1 MERLIHKDKMNRERY
16 TDIRVDKLI
25 DGTADIVKVSGI
37 VGNDK
42 FTESRTNVKTG
53 YEKALKRA
61 QTMWNNEHT
70 KCNQVLPMLA
80 NKWDDRK
87 KYISEPFYVQPKLDG
102 VRLLV
107 SKDGGISRTGK
118 IIPGTEVL
126 GKGLQP
132 GQYVDG
138 EAFDPNLNFEE
149 LTSTFKTDPLKLK
162 FHVFDFFDLKAEAL
176 ARDKMTF
183 EQRWEYVKDSIYNP
197 HYEYVDTFSVKKHK
211 DMEGYHKMF
220 IQQGYEGTMIRDR
233 FSVYEVGQR
242 SNYLL
247 KYKDFQTEEYEI
259 TGAKTGHGR
268 DADAVVWV
276 CKTENDNQF
285 TVRPEGTIVQR
296 EEHYRNY
303 KKYIGKML
311 TVRFQNLTALGVPRF
326 PVGVTIRDYE

>member
-1 MERLIHKDKMNRERY
+1 MDTIFTTDKNNKKRY
-16 TDIRVDKLI
+16 LDISVEEI
-25 DGTADIVKVSGI
+25 NEVWCIVKTTGQVNGKETKSM
-37 VGNDK
+37 
-42 FTESRTNVKTG
+42 TEVPLG
-53 YEKALKRA
+53 YDSATKRA
-61 QTMWNNEHT
+61 KTIWKNANT
-70 KCNQVLPMLA
+70 KATTVLPMLA
-80 NKWDDRK
+80 NKWEDRQ

-126 GKGLQP
+126 GKGLEP

-183 EQRWEYVKDSIYNP
+183 EQRWEYVKDSIHNP
-197 HYEYVDTFSVKKHK
+197 HYEYVKTTLVKSKKDLPLMHQKHVE
-211 DMEGYHKMF
+211 EGH
-220 IQQGYEGTMIRDR
+220 EGTMIRDR

-247 KYKDFQTEEYEI
+247 KHKDFQTEEYEI

-276 CKTENDNQF
+276 CKTQDDREF
-285 TVRPEGTIVQR
+285 TVRPEGTIIQR
-296 EEHYRNY
+296 EEDYKNH

-311 TVRFQNLTALGVPRF
+311 TVRFQNLTAIGVPRF
-326 PVGVTIRDYE
+326 PVGVVIRDYE

>member
-1 MERLIHKDKMNRERY
+1 MERLIKQDKHNRDRY
-16 TDIRVDKLI
+16 IDIKVQDLK
-25 DGTADIVKVSGI
+25 DGTADIVKISGI
-37 VGNDK
+37 VGSDK

-80 NKWDDRK
+80 NKWEDRQ

-126 GKGLQP
+126 GKGLGP

-138 EAFDPNLNFEE
+138 EAYDPNLNFEE

-162 FHVFDFFDLKAEAL
+162 FYVFDFFDLKKL
-176 ARDKMTF
+176 QMTF
-183 EQRWEYVKDSIYNP
+183 EQRWKCVKEEIYNP
-197 HYEYVDTFSVKKHK
+197 HYEYVETFSVKRHK

-220 IQQGYEGTMIRDR
+220 MQQGFEGTMIRDP

-247 KYKDFQTEEYEI
+247 KHKDFQTEEYEI

-276 CKTENDNQF
+276 CKTQDGQQF
-285 TVRPEGTIVQR
+285 NVRPEGTIAQR
-296 EEHYRNY
+296 EEHYKNHE
-303 KKYIGKML
+303 KYIGKML
-311 TVRFQNLTALGVPRF
+311 TVRFQNLTTLGVPRF
-326 PVGVTIRDYE
+326 PVGVVIRDYE

>member
-1 MERLIHKDKMNRERY
+1 MERLIKQDKHNRNRY
-16 TDIRVDKLI
+16 IDIKVEDLT

-37 VGNDK
+37 VGSDK

-70 KCNQVLPMLA
+70 KCSQVLPMLA
-80 NKWDDRK
+80 NKWEERK

-126 GKGLQP
+126 GKGLEA

-138 EAFDPNLNFEE
+138 EAYDPNLSFED

-162 FHVFDFFDLKAEAL
+162 FYVFDFFDLKAEAL

-183 EQRWEYVKDSIYNP
+183 EQRWKYVKEEIYNP
-197 HYEYVDTFSVKKHK
+197 HYEYVETFSVKRHK

-220 IQQGYEGTMIRDR
+220 MQQGFEGTMIRDP

-247 KYKDFQTEEYEI
+247 KHKDFQTEEYEI

-276 CKTENDNQF
+276 CKTQDGQQF
-285 TVRPEGTIVQR
+285 NVRPEGTIAQR
-296 EEHYRNY
+296 EEHYKNHE
-303 KKYIGKML
+303 KYIGKML
-311 TVRFQNLTALGVPRF
+311 TVRFQNLTTLGVPRF
-326 PVGVTIRDYE
+326 PVGVVIRDYE

>member
-126 GKGLQP
+126 GKGLGP

-138 EAFDPNLNFEE
+138 EAYDPNLTFED

-162 FHVFDFFDLKAEAL
+162 FYVFDFFDLKKL
-176 ARDKMTF
+176 GMTF

-211 DMEGYHKMF
+211 YMEGYHKMF
-220 IQQGYEGTMIRDR
+220 IQQGYEGSMIRDR

-276 CKTENDNQF
+276 CKTENGNQF

-296 EEHYRNY
+296 EEHYKNY

>member
-1 MERLIHKDKMNRERY
+1 MERLIKQDKHNRDRY
-16 TDIRVDKLI
+16 IDIKVEDLK
-25 DGTADIVKVSGI
+25 DGTADIVKISGI
-37 VGNDK
+37 VGSDK
-42 FTESRTNVKTG
+42 FSESRTNVKTG

-80 NKWDDRK
+80 NKWEDRQ

-107 SKDGGISRTGK
+107 CKDGGISRTGK
-118 IIPGTEVL
+118 IVPGTEIL
-126 GKGLQP
+126 GRGLEE

-162 FHVFDFFDLKAEAL
+162 FYVFDFFDLK
-176 ARDKMTF
+176 KCPMTF
-183 EQRWEYVKDSIYNP
+183 EERWDVVKSLSNP
-197 HYEYVDTFSVKKHK
+197 HYEYVETFSVKKHT
-211 DMEGYHKMF
+211 DMNGFHKMF
-220 IQQGYEGTMIRDR
+220 MQQGYEGTMIRDKD
-233 FSVYEVGQR
+233 SMYEVGQR

-247 KYKDFQTEEYEI
+247 KHKDFQTEEYEI

-276 CKTENDNQF
+276 CKTQDGQQF
-285 TVRPEGTIVQR
+285 NVRPEGTIIQR
-296 EEHYRNY
+296 EEDYKNH

-311 TVRFQNLTALGVPRF
+311 TVRFQNLTAIGVPRF
-326 PVGVTIRDYE
+326 PVGVVIRDYE

>member
-1 MERLIHKDKMNRERY
+1 MERLIKQDKHNRDRY
-16 TDIRVDKLI
+16 IDIKVEDLK
-25 DGTADIVKVSGI
+25 DGTADIVKISGI
-37 VGNDK
+37 VGSDK
-42 FTESRTNVKTG
+42 FSESRTNVKFG
-53 YEKALKRA
+53 YEKALVRA

-70 KCNQVLPMLA
+70 KCTQVLPMLA
-80 NKWDDRK
+80 NKWEDRQ

-118 IIPGTEVL
+118 IIPGTEIL
-126 GKGLQP
+126 GK
-132 GQYVDG
+132 
-138 EAFDPNLNFEE
+138 AFDPNLNFEE

-197 HYEYVDTFSVKKHK
+197 HYEFVKTTLVKSKKDLPLMHQKHVE
-211 DMEGYHKMF
+211 EGH
-220 IQQGYEGTMIRDR
+220 EGTMIRDR

-247 KYKDFQTEEYEI
+247 KHKDFQTEEYEI

-276 CKTENDNQF
+276 CKTQDGQQF
-285 TVRPEGTIVQR
+285 NVRPEGTIIQR
-296 EEHYRNY
+296 EEDYKNH

-311 TVRFQNLTALGVPRF
+311 TVRFQNLTAIGVPRF
-326 PVGVTIRDYE
+326 PVGVVIRDYE

>member
-126 GKGLQP
+126 GKGLGP

-138 EAFDPNLNFEE
+138 EAYDPNLTFED

-162 FHVFDFFDLKAEAL
+162 FYVFDFFDLKKL
-176 ARDKMTF
+176 GMTF

-276 CKTENDNQF
+276 CKTENGNQF

-296 EEHYRNY
+296 EEHYKNY

>member
-1 MERLIHKDKMNRERY
+1 MERLIKQDKHNRDRY
-16 TDIRVDKLI
+16 IDIKVEDLK
-25 DGTADIVKVSGI
+25 DGTADIVKISGI
-37 VGNDK
+37 VGSDK
-42 FTESRTNVKTG
+42 FSESRTNVKTG

-80 NKWDDRK
+80 NKWEDRQ

-118 IIPGTEVL
+118 IIPGTEIL
-126 GKGLQP
+126 GEGLKE

-138 EAFDPNLNFEE
+138 EAFDHNLNFEE

-162 FHVFDFFDLKAEAL
+162 FYVFDFFDLKKL
-176 ARDKMTF
+176 TMTF
-183 EQRWEYVKDSIYNP
+183 EERLDVAKSLSNP
-197 HYEYVDTFSVKKHK
+197 HYEYVETFSVKKHT
-211 DMEGYHKMF
+211 DMNGFHKMF
-220 IQQGYEGTMIRDR
+220 MQQGYEGTMIRDKD
-233 FSVYEVGQR
+233 SVYEVGQR

-247 KYKDFQTEEYEI
+247 KHKDFQTEEYEI
-259 TGAKTGHGR
+259 TGAKTGNGR

-276 CKTENDNQF
+276 CKTQDDREF
-285 TVRPEGTIVQR
+285 TVRPEGTIIQR
-296 EEHYRNY
+296 EEDYKNH

-311 TVRFQNLTALGVPRF
+311 NVRFQNLTALGVPRF
-326 PVGVTIRDYE
+326 PVGVVIRDYE

>member
-1 MERLIHKDKMNRERY
+1 MERLIKQDKHNRDRY
-16 TDIRVDKLI
+16 IDIKVEDLK
-25 DGTADIVKVSGI
+25 DGTADIVKISGI
-37 VGNDK
+37 VGSDK
-42 FTESRTNVKTG
+42 FSESRTNVKTG

-80 NKWDDRK
+80 NKWEDRQ

-118 IIPGTEVL
+118 IIPGTEIL
-126 GKGLQP
+126 GEGLEE

-162 FHVFDFFDLKAEAL
+162 FYVFDFFDLK
-176 ARDKMTF
+176 KCPMTF
-183 EQRWEYVKDSIYNP
+183 EERWDVVKSLSNP
-197 HYEYVDTFSVKKHK
+197 HYEYVETFSVKKHT
-211 DMEGYHKMF
+211 DMNGFHKMF
-220 IQQGYEGTMIRDR
+220 MQQGYEGTMIRDKD
-233 FSVYEVGQR
+233 SMYEVGQR

-247 KYKDFQTEEYEI
+247 KHKDFQTEEYEI

-276 CKTENDNQF
+276 CKTQDGREFN
-285 TVRPEGTIVQR
+285 VRPEGTIVQR
-296 EEHYRNY
+296 EEDYKNH

-311 TVRFQNLTALGVPRF
+311 TVRFQNLTAIGVPRF
-326 PVGVTIRDYE
+326 PVGVVIRDYE

>member
-1 MERLIHKDKMNRERY
+1 MERLIKQDKHNRNRY
-16 TDIRVDKLI
+16 IDIKVEDLT
-25 DGTADIVKVSGI
+25 DGTADIVKISGI
-37 VGNDK
+37 VGSDK

-80 NKWDDRK
+80 NKWEDRQ

-126 GKGLQP
+126 GKGLGP

-138 EAFDPNLNFEE
+138 EAYDPNLNFEE

-162 FHVFDFFDLKAEAL
+162 FYVFDFFDLKKL
-176 ARDKMTF
+176 QMTF
-183 EQRWEYVKDSIYNP
+183 EQRWKCVKEEIYNP
-197 HYEYVDTFSVKKHK
+197 HYEYVETFSVKRHK

-220 IQQGYEGTMIRDR
+220 MQQGFEGTMIRDP

-247 KYKDFQTEEYEI
+247 KHKDFQTEEYEI

-276 CKTENDNQF
+276 CKTQDGQQF
-285 TVRPEGTIVQR
+285 NVRPEGTIAQR
-296 EEHYRNY
+296 EEHYKNHE
-303 KKYIGKML
+303 KYIGKML
-311 TVRFQNLTALGVPRF
+311 TVRFQNLTTLGVPRF
-326 PVGVTIRDYE
+326 PVGVVIRDYE

>member
-126 GKGLQP
+126 GKGLGP

-138 EAFDPNLNFEE
+138 EAYDPNLNFEE

-162 FHVFDFFDLKAEAL
+162 FHVFDFFDLK
-176 ARDKMTF
+176 KCPMTF
-183 EQRWEYVKDSIYNP
+183 EERWDVVKSLSNP
-197 HYEYVDTFSVKKHK
+197 HYEYVETFSVKKHT
-211 DMEGYHKMF
+211 DMNGFHKMF
-220 IQQGYEGTMIRDR
+220 MQQGYEGTMIRDKD
-233 FSVYEVGQR
+233 SMYEVGQR

>member
-1 MERLIHKDKMNRERY
+1 MERLIHKDKHNRKRY
-16 TDIRVDKLI
+16 TDIRVEKLK
-25 DGTADIVKVSGI
+25 DGTADIVKTSGI

-80 NKWDDRK
+80 NKWEERK

-118 IIPGTEVL
+118 IIPGTEIL
-126 GKGLQP
+126 GKGLKS

-138 EAFDPNLNFEE
+138 EAYDPNLSFED
-149 LTSTFKTDPLKLK
+149 LTSTFKMDPLKLK
-162 FHVFDFFDLKAEAL
+162 FYVFDFFDLKKL
-176 ARDKMTF
+176 SMTF
-183 EQRWEYVKDSIYNP
+183 EERWERVKALSNP
-197 HYEYVDTFSVKKHK
+197 HYEYIETFDVKKHS
-211 DMEGYHKMF
+211 DMIGYHKMF
-220 IQQGYEGTMIRDR
+220 MQQGYEGTMIRDR
-233 FSVYEVGQR
+233 DSVYEVGQR

-259 TGAKTGHGR
+259 VGAKTGHGR
-268 DADAVVWV
+268 DANAVVWV
-276 CKTENDNQF
+276 CKTTDGQQF

-296 EEHYRNY
+296 EEHYKNY
-303 KKYIGKML
+303 EKYIGKML
-311 TVRFQNLTALGVPRF
+311 TVRFQNLTAQKVPRF
-326 PVGVTIRDYE
+326 PVGVVIRDYE

>member
-53 YEKALKRA
+53 YEKAIKRA

-80 NKWDDRK
+80 NKWGDRQ
-87 KYISEPFYVQPKLDG
+87 KYISQPFYVQPKLDG

-118 IIPGTEVL
+118 VVPGTEIL
-126 GKGLQP
+126 GKGLKE

-162 FHVFDFFDLKAEAL
+162 FHVFDFFDLKKL
-176 ARDKMTF
+176 DMTF
-183 EQRWEYVKDSIYNP
+183 EERWEKVKSLKNS
-197 HYEYVDTFSVKKHK
+197 HYEYVETTLVMLRDHVQMMHEKHVK
-211 DMEGYHKMF
+211 EGH
-220 IQQGYEGTMIRDR
+220 EGTMIRDKD
-233 FSVYEVGQR
+233 SVYEVGQR

-247 KYKDFQTEEYEI
+247 KFKDFQTEEYPIVDVKEG
-259 TGAKTGHGR
+259 TGREKGTAI
-268 DADAVVWV
+268 WV
-276 CKTENDNQF
+276 CKVGEQHF
-285 TVRPEGTIVQR
+285 SARPEGTLEVR
-296 EEHYRNY
+296 RKFLEE
-303 KKYIGKML
+303 KDKYIGKQL

-326 PVGVTIRDYE
+326 PVGVVVRDYE

>member
-1 MERLIHKDKMNRERY
+1 MERLIRKDKNDRERF
-16 TDIRVDKLI
+16 TDIHVEKLS
-25 DGTADIVKVSGI
+25 DGTADIVKTSGM
-37 VGNDK
+37 VGSDK
-42 FTESRTNVKTG
+42 VTVSRTNVKTG

-80 NKWDDRK
+80 NKWEDRK

-118 IIPGTEVL
+118 IVPGTEIL
-126 GKGLQP
+126 GKGLEE
-132 GQYVDG
+132 GEYVDG

-149 LTSTFKTDPLKLK
+149 LTSIFKTDPLKLK
-162 FHVFDFFDLKAEAL
+162 FHVFDFFDLKKL
-176 ARDKMTF
+176 DMTF
-183 EQRWEYVKDSIYNP
+183 KERWAKVKSLKNS
-197 HYEYVDTFSVKKHK
+197 HYEYVETTLVMLRDHVPSIHKQHVK
-211 DMEGYHKMF
+211 EGH
-220 IQQGYEGTMIRDR
+220 EGTMIRDKD
-233 FSVYEVGQR
+233 SVYEVGQR

-259 TGAKTGHGR
+259 VGAKTGHGR

-276 CKTENDNQF
+276 CKTRGGQEFN
-285 TVRPEGTIVQR
+285 VRPEGTIIQR
-296 EEHYRNY
+296 EEEYKNH

-311 TVRFQNLTALGVPRF
+311 TVRFQNLTTLGVPRF
-326 PVGVTIRDYE
+326 PVGVCIRDYE

>member
-1 MERLIHKDKMNRERY
+1 MERLIKQDKHNRDRY
-16 TDIRVDKLI
+16 IDIKVEDLK
-25 DGTADIVKVSGI
+25 DGTADIVKISGI
-37 VGNDK
+37 VGSDK
-42 FTESRTNVKTG
+42 FSESRTNVNTG

-80 NKWDDRK
+80 NKWEDRQ

-118 IIPGTEVL
+118 IIPGTEIL
-126 GKGLQP
+126 GEGLEE

-138 EAFDPNLNFEE
+138 EAFDHNLNFEE

-162 FHVFDFFDLKAEAL
+162 FYVFDFFDLKKL
-176 ARDKMTF
+176 TMTF
-183 EQRWEYVKDSIYNP
+183 EERLDVAKSLSNP
-197 HYEYVDTFSVKKHK
+197 HYEYVETFSVKKHT
-211 DMEGYHKMF
+211 DMNGFHKMF
-220 IQQGYEGTMIRDR
+220 MQQGYEGTMIRDKD
-233 FSVYEVGQR
+233 SVYEVGQR

-247 KYKDFQTEEYEI
+247 KHKDFQTEEYEI

-276 CKTENDNQF
+276 CKTQDDREF
-285 TVRPEGTIVQR
+285 TVRPEGTIIQR
-296 EEHYRNY
+296 EEDYKNH

-326 PVGVTIRDYE
+326 PVGVVVRDYE

>member
-1 MERLIHKDKMNRERY
+1 MERLIKQDKHNRERY
-16 TDIRVDKLI
+16 VDIKVEDLKN
-25 DGTADIVKVSGI
+25 GTADIVKVSGI
-37 VGNDK
+37 VGSDK
-42 FTESRTNVKTG
+42 FSVSRTNVKTG
-53 YEKALKRA
+53 YEKAIKRA

-70 KCNQVLPMLA
+70 KCTQVLPMLA
-80 NKWDDRK
+80 NKWEDRQ

-102 VRLLV
+102 IRLLV

-126 GKGLQP
+126 GKGLEP

-276 CKTENDNQF
+276 CKTENGQQF
-285 TVRPEGTIVQR
+285 TVRPEGTIAQR
-296 EEHYRNY
+296 EEHYKNY
-303 KKYIGKML
+303 KKYMGKML

>member
-1 MERLIHKDKMNRERY
+1 MERLIKQDKYNRDRY
-16 TDIRVDKLI
+16 IDIRVEDLK
-25 DGTADIVKVSGI
+25 DGSADIVKVSGI

-80 NKWDDRK
+80 NKWEDRQ

-118 IIPGTEVL
+118 IIPGTEIL
-126 GKGLQP
+126 GEGLEE

-162 FHVFDFFDLKAEAL
+162 FYVFDFFDLK
-176 ARDKMTF
+176 KCPMTF
-183 EQRWEYVKDSIYNP
+183 EERWDVVKSLSNP
-197 HYEYVDTFSVKKHK
+197 HYEYVETFSVKKHT
-211 DMEGYHKMF
+211 DMNGFHKMF
-220 IQQGYEGTMIRDR
+220 MQQGYEGTMIRDKD
-233 FSVYEVGQR
+233 SMYEVGQR

-247 KYKDFQTEEYEI
+247 KHKDFQTEEYEI

-276 CKTENDNQF
+276 CKTQDGQQF

-296 EEHYRNY
+296 EEDYRNH

-311 TVRFQNLTALGVPRF
+311 TVRFQNLTAIGVPRF
-326 PVGVTIRDYE
+326 PVGVVIRDYE

>member
-1 MERLIHKDKMNRERY
+1 MERLIKQDKHNRDRY
-16 TDIRVDKLI
+16 IDIKVEDLK
-25 DGTADIVKVSGI
+25 DGTADIVKISGI
-37 VGNDK
+37 VGSDK
-42 FTESRTNVKTG
+42 FSESRTNVKTG

-80 NKWDDRK
+80 NKWEDRQ

-118 IIPGTEVL
+118 IIPGTEIL
-126 GKGLQP
+126 GEGLEE

-162 FHVFDFFDLKAEAL
+162 FYVFDFFDLK
-176 ARDKMTF
+176 KCPMTF
-183 EQRWEYVKDSIYNP
+183 EERWDVVKSLSNP
-197 HYEYVDTFSVKKHK
+197 HYEYVETFSVKKHT
-211 DMEGYHKMF
+211 DMNGFHKMF
-220 IQQGYEGTMIRDR
+220 MQQGYEGTMIRDKD
-233 FSVYEVGQR
+233 SMYEVGQR

-247 KYKDFQTEEYEI
+247 KHKDFQTEEYEI

-276 CKTENDNQF
+276 CKTQDGQQF
-285 TVRPEGTIVQR
+285 NVRPEGTIIQR
-296 EEHYRNY
+296 EEDYKNH

-311 TVRFQNLTALGVPRF
+311 TVRFQNLTAIGVPRF
-326 PVGVTIRDYE
+326 PVGVVIRDYE

>member
-42 FTESRTNVKTG
+42 FTESRINVKTG

-126 GKGLQP
+126 GKGLEP

-162 FHVFDFFDLKAEAL
+162 FHVFDFFDLKKL
-176 ARDKMTF
+176 GMTF
-183 EQRWEYVKDSIYNP
+183 EQRWEYVKVHIYNP

>member
-1 MERLIHKDKMNRERY
+1 MERLIRQDKHGRDRY
-16 TDIRVDKLI
+16 IDIKVDDLKN
-25 DGTADIVKVSGI
+25 GTADIVKVSGI
-37 VGNDK
+37 VGSDK

-70 KCNQVLPMLA
+70 KCSQVLPMLA
-80 NKWDDRK
+80 NKWEERK

-126 GKGLQP
+126 GKGLEA

-138 EAFDPNLNFEE
+138 EAYNPNLSFED

-162 FHVFDFFDLKAEAL
+162 FYVFDFFDLKAEAL

-183 EQRWEYVKDSIYNP
+183 EQRWKYVKEEIYNP
-197 HYEYVDTFSVKKHK
+197 HYEYVETFSVKRHK

-220 IQQGYEGTMIRDR
+220 MQQGFEGTMIRDP

-259 TGAKTGHGR
+259 VGAKTGHGR

-276 CKTENDNQF
+276 CKTQDGQQF
-285 TVRPEGTIVQR
+285 TVRPEGTIAQR
-296 EEHYRNY
+296 EEHYKNY
-303 KKYIGKML
+303 KEYIGKML
-311 TVRFQNLTALGVPRF
+311 TVRFQNLTAQKVPRF
-326 PVGVTIRDYE
+326 PVGVVIRDYE

>member
-1 MERLIHKDKMNRERY
+1 MERLIKQDKHNRNRY
-16 TDIRVDKLI
+16 IDIKVEDLT
-25 DGTADIVKVSGI
+25 DGTADIVKISGI
-37 VGNDK
+37 VGSDK

-80 NKWDDRK
+80 NKWEDRQ

-126 GKGLQP
+126 GKGLGP

-138 EAFDPNLNFEE
+138 EAYDPNLNFEE

-162 FHVFDFFDLKAEAL
+162 FYVFDFFDLKKL
-176 ARDKMTF
+176 QMTF
-183 EQRWEYVKDSIYNP
+183 EQRWKCVKEEIYNP
-197 HYEYVDTFSVKKHK
+197 HYEYVETFSVKRHK

-220 IQQGYEGTMIRDR
+220 MQQGFEGTMIRDP

-247 KYKDFQTEEYEI
+247 KHKDFQTEEYEI

-276 CKTENDNQF
+276 CKTQDGHQF
-285 TVRPEGTIVQR
+285 NVRPEGTIAQR
-296 EEHYRNY
+296 EEHYKNHE
-303 KKYIGKML
+303 KYIGKML
-311 TVRFQNLTALGVPRF
+311 TVRFQNLTTLGVPRF
-326 PVGVTIRDYE
+326 PVGVVIRDYE